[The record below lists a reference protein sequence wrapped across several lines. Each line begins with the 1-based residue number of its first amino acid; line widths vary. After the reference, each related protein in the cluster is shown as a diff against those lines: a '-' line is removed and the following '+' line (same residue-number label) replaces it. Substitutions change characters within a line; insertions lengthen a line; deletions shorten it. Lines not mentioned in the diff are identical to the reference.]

1 MTSVQASDGDTALE
15 LARSKRPALVVLD
28 VRLPGVSGYEICRGL
43 REEFGDELPILF
55 VSGDRTE
62 SLDRAV
68 GLLLGGDDY
77 VVKPF
82 DPDELL
88 ARIRRLITR
97 AHPVAPPPEAPRVQ
111 TLTRRELD
119 VLRQL
124 AEGKRAAEIAA
135 LYRKY
140 RPQDFDEVV
149 GQDAVVRTLKN
160 AVARGEVR
168 QAYLFA
174 GPRGTGKT
182 SLARILAKALNCAQG
197 PTPTPDKTC
206 HVCVAIANGTSLDVV
221 EMDAASQ
228 RGIDDIREIRE
239 RVVLAPAEGRYKVY
253 ILDEAHQLT
262 DAAFNALLK
271 LIEEPPPHLLF
282 VFCPTD

>member
-1 MTSVQASDGDTALE
+1 VSSEPGPILIVDDDADFRTLVAELLAASGMTSVQAADGDAALE
-15 LARSKRPALVVLD
+15 LARTKRPALVVLD

-97 AHPVAPPPEAPRVQ
+97 AHPAAPPPAAAHEQ
-111 TLTRRELD
+111 SLTRREID

-124 AEGKRAAEIAA
+124 AEGKRAAEIA
-135 LYRKY
+135 
-140 RPQDFDEVV
+140 DELEISPKTVASHV
-149 GQDAVVRTLKN
+149 QSIFAKLGVRSRAQ
-160 AVARGEVR
+160 AVAR
-168 QAYLFA
+168 AYERGLVQSSERPA
-174 GPRGTGKT
+174 G
-182 SLARILAKALNCAQG
+182 A
-197 PTPTPDKTC
+197 
-206 HVCVAIANGTSLDVV
+206 
-221 EMDAASQ
+221 
-228 RGIDDIREIRE
+228 
-239 RVVLAPAEGRYKVY
+239 
-253 ILDEAHQLT
+253 
-262 DAAFNALLK
+262 
-271 LIEEPPPHLLF
+271 
-282 VFCPTD
+282 

>member
-124 AEGKRAAEIAA
+124 AEGKRAAEIA
-135 LYRKY
+135 
-140 RPQDFDEVV
+140 DELEISPKTVASHV
-149 GQDAVVRTLKN
+149 QSIFAKLGVRSRAQ
-160 AVARGEVR
+160 AVARAYERGLVHGGER
-168 QAYLFA
+168 SA
-174 GPRGTGKT
+174 G
-182 SLARILAKALNCAQG
+182 
-197 PTPTPDKTC
+197 
-206 HVCVAIANGTSLDVV
+206 H
-221 EMDAASQ
+221 
-228 RGIDDIREIRE
+228 
-239 RVVLAPAEGRYKVY
+239 
-253 ILDEAHQLT
+253 
-262 DAAFNALLK
+262 
-271 LIEEPPPHLLF
+271 
-282 VFCPTD
+282 